1 MVLLSG
7 RNSSSFLLLLDLFS
21 MKIILVILFCC
32 SSIHGFTQPQ
42 MVESAEISFARYA
55 ADSSI
60 KKAFLKFLDPQSVV
74 FDKGSVQKG
83 MEIWNS
89 VPETSNR
96 LYWRPVFSV
105 QALSGEMGFTTGPF
119 ELRPSSGGPL
129 LRSGNY
135 TSIWQKDSI
144 GNWKVLLDIGTL
156 YKPTLFET
164 ENQYTLSSSSLVAP
178 KALSALQ
185 IEENFLNTLSLHGLS
200 AYEDLLLQDSW
211 MNADRMLPVKGKEA
225 IIQALNRLPNDIQFH
240 PLSGGI
246 SQSNDLAYVY
256 GFVKTKDRTEN
267 YLRIWLHAADGWK
280 ILVQVI
286 KW

>member
-1 MVLLSG
+1 MIIL
-7 RNSSSFLLLLDLFS
+7 FLDLFP
-21 MKIILVILFCC
+21 MRKILVILFCC
-32 SSIHGFTQPQ
+32 SFIQGFAQPL
-42 MVESAEISFARYA
+42 MVENAELSFARFA
-55 ADSSI
+55 ANVSI
-60 KKAFLKFLDPQSVV
+60 KKAFLQFLDPQSVV
-74 FDKGSVQKG
+74 FDKGRVQKG

-96 LYWRPVFSV
+96 LYWRPVFSA

-119 ELRPSSGGPL
+119 ELRATSGGPIIS
-129 LRSGNY
+129 SGNY
-135 TSIWQKDSI
+135 TSIWQKDST

-164 ENQYTLSSSSLVAP
+164 ENQHTLSSSSLAAP
-178 KALSALQ
+178 QAVSALQ
-185 IEENFLNTLSLHGLS
+185 IEENFLNTLSLHGLR

-211 MNADRMLPVKGKEA
+211 MNADRMLPIKGKQA
-225 IIQALNRLPNDIQFH
+225 IIQALNRLPVDIQFH

-256 GFVKTKDRTEN
+256 GFVKIKERTEN